1 MSSRELEVVV
11 PPGASAA
18 VASRAPPGTPQG
30 TRFPPARATGAVAA
44 FLNGVATVRLEWSV
58 MADSTLTPARL
69 WKRMTGEQRLRAA
82 RALWND
88 ADARAEQ
95 VQAAGVI
102 AQQLKFRPKTVAGLD
117 SDKKARY
124 LTNVANV
131 SDELAAKLLVTY
143 HLAEQRP
150 MMSAFLDAL
159 GVAHEAGLI
168 KDDAAAPD
176 PTLMAGAAAAI
187 ATSYPAED
195 VALYLNTLLWQ
206 DPATWSAL
214 SDLPESRLA

>member
-1 MSSRELEVVV
+1 M
-11 PPGASAA
+11 
-18 VASRAPPGTPQG
+18 
-30 TRFPPARATGAVAA
+30 
-44 FLNGVATVRLEWSV
+44 RLEWSV
-58 MADSTLTPARL
+58 MADSTLTPAQL

-88 ADARAEQ
+88 ADARAEH

-102 AQQLKFRPKTVAGLD
+102 AGQLKLRPKTVARLD
-117 SDKKARY
+117 NDKKARY

-150 MMSAFLDAL
+150 MMSTFLDAL
-159 GVAHEAGLI
+159 GIAHDAGLI
-168 KDDAAAPD
+168 KDDAASPD

-195 VALYLNTLLWQ
+195 VALYLSTLLWQ
-206 DPATWSAL
+206 DPATWSVL

>member
-1 MSSRELEVVV
+1 
-11 PPGASAA
+11 
-18 VASRAPPGTPQG
+18 
-30 TRFPPARATGAVAA
+30 
-44 FLNGVATVRLEWSV
+44 
-58 MADSTLTPARL
+58 MADSTVTPARL

-117 SDKKARY
+117 GDKKARY

-150 MMSAFLDAL
+150 MMSTFLDAL

-168 KDDAAAPD
+168 KDDAAPPD

-187 ATSYPAED
+187 ATRYPAED
-195 VALYLNTLLWQ
+195 VAVYLNTLLCQ
-206 DPATWSAL
+206 DAKTWGGLA
-214 SDLPESRLA
+214 DLPESRLA

>member
-1 MSSRELEVVV
+1 MAE
-11 PPGASAA
+11 SA
-18 VASRAPPGTPQG
+18 
-30 TRFPPARATGAVAA
+30 
-44 FLNGVATVRLEWSV
+44 
-58 MADSTLTPARL
+58 LTPARL

-95 VQAAGVI
+95 IQAAGVI

-117 SDKKARY
+117 KDKQARY
-124 LTNVANV
+124 LTNVVNV
-131 SDELAAKLLVTY
+131 PDELAAKLLVGY

-150 MMSAFLDAL
+150 MMSTFLDAIGL
-159 GVAHEAGLI
+159 AHEAGLI
-168 KDDAAAPD
+168 DDDAGSPDAAR
-176 PTLMAGAAAAI
+176 MAGAAAAI

-206 DPATWSAL
+206 DPRTWGVLA
-214 SDLPESRLA
+214 DLPESRLA

>member
-1 MSSRELEVVV
+1 
-11 PPGASAA
+11 
-18 VASRAPPGTPQG
+18 
-30 TRFPPARATGAVAA
+30 
-44 FLNGVATVRLEWSV
+44 

-95 VQAAGVI
+95 IQAAGVI

-117 SDKKARY
+117 KGKQARY
-124 LTNVANV
+124 LTNVVNV
-131 SDELAAKLLVTY
+131 SDELAAKLLIVY

-159 GVAHEAGLI
+159 GIAHEAGLI
-168 KDDAAAPD
+168 NDDAGSPD
-176 PTLMAGAAAAI
+176 PARVAGAAAAI

-206 DPATWSAL
+206 DPETWGGLA
-214 SDLPESRLA
+214 DLPESQLA

>member
-1 MSSRELEVVV
+1 
-11 PPGASAA
+11 
-18 VASRAPPGTPQG
+18 
-30 TRFPPARATGAVAA
+30 
-44 FLNGVATVRLEWSV
+44 

-69 WKRMTGEQRLRAA
+69 WKRMAGEQRLRAA

-88 ADARAEQ
+88 ADARGEQ

-102 AQQLKFRPKTVAGLD
+102 AQQLKFRPKTVAVLD

-124 LTNVANV
+124 LANVANV
-131 SDELAAKLLVTY
+131 PDELAAKLLIGY

-150 MMSAFLDAL
+150 MMSAFLDAIGL
-159 GVAHEAGLI
+159 AHEDGLI
-168 KDDAAAPD
+168 KDDAGSPD
-176 PTLMAGAAAAI
+176 PARVPGAAAAI

-206 DPATWSAL
+206 DPDTWGVL
-214 SDLPESRLA
+214 VDLPESRLA

>member
-1 MSSRELEVVV
+1 
-11 PPGASAA
+11 
-18 VASRAPPGTPQG
+18 
-30 TRFPPARATGAVAA
+30 
-44 FLNGVATVRLEWSV
+44 

-95 VQAAGVI
+95 VQAAGLI
-102 AQQLKFRPKTVAGLD
+102 PQQLKFRPKTVAGLD
-117 SDKKARY
+117 KDKQARY

-131 SDELAAKLLVTY
+131 SDELAAKLLVVS
-143 HLAEQRP
+143 HLAEQKP
-150 MMSAFLDAL
+150 MMSEFLDAI
-159 GVAHEAGLI
+159 GIEHEDGLI
-168 KDDAAAPD
+168 NNAAGAPD
-176 PTLMAGAAAAI
+176 PARVAGAAAAI

-206 DPATWSAL
+206 DPDTWGGLA
-214 SDLPESRLA
+214 DLPESRLG